1 MLRPV
6 CFLASSILL
15 VLGQDARAIDF
26 TPKELV
32 VQTTSGAVRGT
43 SIDDHA
49 WAWLGI
55 LTVVRHSD
63 LFGGKLLK
71 NPHRGTGFVCV
82 MLLPGEAGARWC

>member
-1 MLRPV
+1 MDYSILVLLICLLHPKASMLRPV

-55 LTVVRHSD
+55 PYGRPP
-63 LFGGKLLK
+63 F
-71 NPHRGTGFVCV
+71 
-82 MLLPGEAGARWC
+82 